1 MACNLYVVLVFYI
14 QMSRSEFS
22 KLRQQISRSF
32 SALGRLLSEFMR
44 SGAMVPG
51 SLYRLR
57 RKCGKPTCRCAQGEL
72 HETWALTRS
81 EQGKARLYGVRAEER
96 STLRDRTLEYRRY
109 QRARAK
115 WIKQSAALLSQI
127 DQLAEKRIVPW
138 PTGQDQNQTSNE
150 SIDHRAPPAESP

>member
-1 MACNLYVVLVFYI
+1 
-14 QMSRSEFS
+14 MSRSEFS
-22 KLRQQISRSF
+22 KLRQQIRRSF
-32 SALGRLLSEFMR
+32 SALGRLLSIFMR
-44 SGAMVPG
+44 PGAMVPG

-57 RKCGKPTCRCAQGEL
+57 RKCGKPTCRCAQGEEL

-81 EQGKARLYGVRAEER
+81 EQGKARLYSVRAEER

-115 WIKQSAALLSQI
+115 WIKQSAALLAQI

-138 PTGQDQNQTSNE
+138 PTGRDPSQTSDE
-150 SIDHRAPPAESP
+150 SVPH